1 MADPRY
7 DCDTRR
13 EAAMNVPQLRMD
25 KATFLDWAGAREERY
40 ELVGGRV
47 VMMIRP
53 LVGHA
58 RIVRNLI
65 RALDSRIDHQS
76 LEVLA
81 DVATDTG
88 PYTIR
93 APDVL
98 VVPLG
103 ADSKSKMTSPPVL
116 IAEVLSDSSGTID
129 LGDKV
134 AEYLRLPSLLA
145 YLVVAQDEPK
155 AWLWVRAGE
164 SFAAGPQ
171 VIEGLEAVA
180 TVGPLGFDLP
190 MAEIFAGVHDGGG
203 RDEAPSAS

>member
-1 MADPRY
+1 
-7 DCDTRR
+7 
-13 EAAMNVPQLRMD
+13 MD

-53 LVGHA
+53 LIGHA
-58 RIVRNLI
+58 RIVRNLV

-81 DVATDTG
+81 DVAVDAG
-88 PYTIR
+88 PHTIR
-93 APDVL
+93 APDVI

-103 ADSKSKMTSPPVL
+103 VDSRAKVTAPPVL
-116 IAEVLSDSSGTID
+116 IAEVLSDSSVTID
-129 LGDKV
+129 LGDKA

-155 AWLWVRAGE
+155 VWFWVREGDRFSPGPHVVE
-164 SFAAGPQ
+164 SLDA
-171 VIEGLEAVA
+171 AVA
-180 TVGPLGFDLP
+180 ISPLGLDLP
-190 MAEIFAGVHDGGG
+190 MTDIFAGVH
-203 RDEAPSAS
+203 S